1 MNTIT
6 SKSGIIYY
14 EYDDDD
20 VQIDSNKK
28 YYRINLRY
36 KTYYVGDPR
45 NEIYVSWYD
54 YYEVDQNGNL
64 TNKKIDVDL
73 SYNVKNK
80 TTDEIKKNLSSDEVK
95 EYVNSFTQKQLEE
108 QTDNSKEEFVNTTG
122 HTEQTEDDLEEYT
135 GASIFDES
143 NIIDEDAYGVKI
155 SNDEYHQ
162 NDKSTDLN
170 ESIKDTVK
178 LENATELASA
188 SLSDAEDDDAMKSV
202 NDVIQI
208 DEDGNKE
215 KKNILQGTLGVLQ
228 SVDEFG
234 HYLIKGGT
242 CPVCGKHVEFMPGNG
257 YCSLTCAAKDLL
269 RKISETLKGEYE
281 VETPEIID
289 RIRNILDYF
298 NLVLNVLQK
307 VPDILASTASMPEEY
322 RNYVTAKVNLVF
334 LELKK
339 IINLLLIKKD
349 ELIIKLLRR
358 VKFGTIDAKLSPL
371 FAVINQVIKTVQ
383 LAKESLEKALAV
395 AYNNINK
402 VSGLFYIGPQEY
414 GFFFTLK
421 SNMAMCPFYKTDPTV
436 YKAGQLGK
444 PFWGMGVMNIAFDM
458 SKCQFKLDIG
468 LKSALQNVDFQKI
481 NEIIRK
487 KFPPITAPEYLM
499 DPDLFDVRLALSDQ
513 NSPAI
518 EKLTRL
524 LEGTIVIGG
533 DFLPTYE
540 RLKLTNIWFVAA
552 ILTTW
557 APTTQSIY
565 GDFIFHGFL

>member
-6 SKSGIIYY
+6 SKSGTIYY

-20 VQIDSNKK
+20 VQIESNKK
-28 YYRINLRY
+28 YYRQNLRY
-36 KTYYVGDPR
+36 KTYYVGEPR
-45 NEIYVSWYD
+45 NEIFVSWHD

-64 TNKKIDVDL
+64 TNTKIQVDL
-73 SYNVKNK
+73 SYNVTNK
-80 TTDEIKKNLSSDEVK
+80 TTDEVKRNLSFDELEK
-95 EYVNSFTQKQLEE
+95 YVNSFTQKQLED
-108 QTDNSKEEFVNTTG
+108 QNDNSSEEFVNTTG
-122 HTEQTEDDLEEYT
+122 HTEQTDEDLEEYT

-143 NIIDEDAYGVKI
+143 NIIEEDTFGVKI

-162 NDKSTDLN
+162 GDDTDLN
-170 ESIKDTVK
+170 GKIKDTVA
-178 LENATELASA
+178 LEDTTTLAS
-188 SLSDAEDDDAMKSV
+188 SSVQNAEDDDTIKAV
-202 NDVIQI
+202 NDEISI
-208 DEDGNKE
+208 DDDGNK
-215 KKNILQGTLGVLQ
+215 KKKSTLEAAIGLASGIDQ
-228 SVDEFG
+228 FG
-234 HYLIKGGT
+234 HYLMKGGT
-242 CPVCGKHVEFMPGNG
+242 CPVCGKHIDFMPSNG

-269 RKISETLKGEYE
+269 RKISETLKGEYT
-281 VETPEIID
+281 VETPEIIE
-289 RIRNILDYF
+289 RIKNILDYF
-298 NLVLNVLQK
+298 NLVLNVVSK
-307 VPDILASTASMPEEY
+307 VPDILAGTASMPEEY
-322 RNYVTAKVNLVF
+322 RNYVTAKVNIVF

-358 VKFGTIDAKLSPL
+358 IKFGTIDAKLSPL
-371 FAVINQVIKTVQ
+371 FAVINQVIKAVQ
-383 LAKESLEKALAV
+383 LAKEALENALAA
-395 AYNNINK
+395 AYNTINK

-421 SNMAMCPFYKTDPTV
+421 SNMAVCPFYKTDPTV

-468 LKSALQNVDFQKI
+468 MKSALQNVDFQKI
-481 NEIIRK
+481 NTIVRK
-487 KFPPITAPEYLM
+487 AFPPITAPEYLM
-499 DPDLFDVRLALSDQ
+499 DPELFDVRLALSDQ
-513 NSPAI
+513 NAPAI
-518 EKLTRL
+518 EKLVRL

-540 RLKLTNIWFVAA
+540 RLKLTNIWFIAA

-557 APTTQSIY
+557 APTTRSIF

>member
-6 SKSGIIYY
+6 SKSGTIYY

-20 VQIDSNKK
+20 VQIESNKK
-28 YYRINLRY
+28 YYRQNLRY
-36 KTYYVGDPR
+36 KTYYVGEPR
-45 NEIYVSWYD
+45 NEIFVSWHD

-64 TNKKIDVDL
+64 TNTKIQVDL
-73 SYNVKNK
+73 SYNVTNK
-80 TTDEIKKNLSSDEVK
+80 TTDEVKKNLSFDELEK
-95 EYVNSFTQKQLEE
+95 YVNSFTQKQLED
-108 QTDNSKEEFVNTTG
+108 QNDNSSEEFVNTTG
-122 HTEQTEDDLEEYT
+122 HTEQTDEDLEEYT

-143 NIIDEDAYGVKI
+143 NIIEEDTFGVKI

-162 NDKSTDLN
+162 GDDTDLN
-170 ESIKDTVK
+170 GKIKDTVA
-178 LENATELASA
+178 LEDTTTLAS
-188 SLSDAEDDDAMKSV
+188 SSVQNAEDDDTIKAV
-202 NDVIQI
+202 NDEISI
-208 DEDGNKE
+208 DDDGNK
-215 KKNILQGTLGVLQ
+215 KKKSTLEAAIGLASGIDQ
-228 SVDEFG
+228 FG
-234 HYLIKGGT
+234 HYLMKGGT
-242 CPVCGKHVEFMPGNG
+242 CPVCGKHIDFMPGNG

-269 RKISETLKGEYE
+269 RKISETLKGEYT
-281 VETPEIID
+281 VETPEIIE
-289 RIRNILDYF
+289 RIKNILDYF
-298 NLVLNVLQK
+298 NLVLNVVSK
-307 VPDILASTASMPEEY
+307 VPDILAGTASMPEEY
-322 RNYVTAKVNLVF
+322 RNYVTAKVNIVF

-358 VKFGTIDAKLSPL
+358 IKFGTIDAKLSPL
-371 FAVINQVIKTVQ
+371 FAVINQVIKAVQ
-383 LAKESLEKALAV
+383 LAKEALEKALAA
-395 AYNNINK
+395 AYNTINK

-421 SNMAMCPFYKTDPTV
+421 SNMAVCPFYKTDPTV

-468 LKSALQNVDFQKI
+468 MKSALQNVDFQKI
-481 NEIIRK
+481 NTIVRK
-487 KFPPITAPEYLM
+487 AFPPITAPEYLM
-499 DPDLFDVRLALSDQ
+499 DPELFDVRLALSDQ
-513 NSPAI
+513 NAPAI
-518 EKLTRL
+518 EKLVRL

-540 RLKLTNIWFVAA
+540 RLKLTNIWFIAA

-557 APTTQSIY
+557 APTTRSIF

>member
-6 SKSGIIYY
+6 SKSGTIYY

-20 VQIDSNKK
+20 VQIESNKK
-28 YYRINLRY
+28 YYRQNLRY
-36 KTYYVGDPR
+36 KTYYVGEPR
-45 NEIYVSWYD
+45 NEIFVSWHD

-64 TNKKIDVDL
+64 TNTKIQVDL
-73 SYNVKNK
+73 SYNVTNK
-80 TTDEIKKNLSSDEVK
+80 TTDEVKRNLSFDELEK
-95 EYVNSFTQKQLEE
+95 YVNSFTQKQLED
-108 QTDNSKEEFVNTTG
+108 QNDNSSEEFVNTTG
-122 HTEQTEDDLEEYT
+122 HTEQTDEDLEEYT

-143 NIIDEDAYGVKI
+143 NIIEEDTFGVKI

-162 NDKSTDLN
+162 GDDTDLN
-170 ESIKDTVK
+170 GKIKDTVA
-178 LENATELASA
+178 LEDTTTLAS
-188 SLSDAEDDDAMKSV
+188 SSVQNAEDDDTIKAV
-202 NDVIQI
+202 NDEISI
-208 DEDGNKE
+208 DDDGNK
-215 KKNILQGTLGVLQ
+215 KKKSTLEAAIGLASGIDQ
-228 SVDEFG
+228 FG
-234 HYLIKGGT
+234 HYLMKGGT
-242 CPVCGKHVEFMPGNG
+242 CPVCGKHIDFMPSNG

-269 RKISETLKGEYE
+269 RKISETLKGEYT
-281 VETPEIID
+281 VETPEIIE
-289 RIRNILDYF
+289 RIKNILDYF
-298 NLVLNVLQK
+298 NLVLNVVSK
-307 VPDILASTASMPEEY
+307 VPDILAGTASMPEEY
-322 RNYVTAKVNLVF
+322 RNYVTAKVNIVF

-358 VKFGTIDAKLSPL
+358 IKFGTIDAKLSPL
-371 FAVINQVIKTVQ
+371 FAVINQVIKAVQ
-383 LAKESLEKALAV
+383 LAKEALEKALAA
-395 AYNNINK
+395 AYNTINK

-421 SNMAMCPFYKTDPTV
+421 SNMAVCPFYKTDPTV

-468 LKSALQNVDFQKI
+468 MKSALQNVDFQKI
-481 NEIIRK
+481 NTIVRK
-487 KFPPITAPEYLM
+487 AFPPITAPEYLM
-499 DPDLFDVRLALSDQ
+499 DPELFDVRLALSDQ
-513 NSPAI
+513 NAPAI
-518 EKLTRL
+518 EKLVRL

-540 RLKLTNIWFVAA
+540 RLKLTNIWFIAA

-557 APTTQSIY
+557 APTTRSIF

>member
-28 YYRINLRY
+28 YYRSNLRY
-36 KTYYVGDPR
+36 KIYYVGEPT
-45 NEIYVSWYD
+45 NQIIVTWHD

-64 TNKKIDVDL
+64 TNTKIQVVL

-80 TTDEIKKNLSSDEVK
+80 TTDETKKNLSQEEVI

-108 QTDNSKEEFVNTTG
+108 QTDNSTEEFVNTTG
-122 HTEQTEDDLEEYT
+122 HTEQTDEDLEEYT

-143 NIIDEDAYGVKI
+143 NIIEEDTFGVKI

-162 NDKSTDLN
+162 GDNTDLN
-170 ESIKDTVK
+170 NKIKETVALEDT
-178 LENATELASA
+178 TTLASSSVQNA
-188 SLSDAEDDDAMKSV
+188 EEDDVMKAV
-202 NDVIQI
+202 NDEISI
-208 DEDGNKE
+208 DDNGNK
-215 KKNILQGTLGVLQ
+215 KKKSTLEAAIGLASGIDQ
-228 SVDEFG
+228 FG
-234 HYLIKGGT
+234 HYLMKGGT
-242 CPVCGKHVEFMPGNG
+242 CPVCGKHIDFMPGNG

-269 RKISETLKGEYE
+269 RKIAETLKGEYT
-281 VETPEIID
+281 VETPEIIE
-289 RIRNILDYF
+289 RIKNILDYF
-298 NLVLNVLQK
+298 NLVLNVVSK
-307 VPDILASTASMPEEY
+307 VPDILAGTASMPEEY
-322 RNYVTAKVNLVF
+322 RNYVTAKINIVF

-358 VKFGTIDAKLSPL
+358 IKFGTIDAKLSPL
-371 FAVINQVIKTVQ
+371 FAVINQVIKAVQ
-383 LAKESLEKALAV
+383 LAKDALEKALAA
-395 AYNNINK
+395 AYNTINK

-421 SNMAMCPFYKTDPTV
+421 SNMAICPFYKTDPTV

-468 LKSALQNVDFQKI
+468 MKSALQNVDFQKI
-481 NEIIRK
+481 NTIVRK
-487 KFPPITAPEYLM
+487 AFPPITAPEYLM
-499 DPDLFDVRLALSDQ
+499 DPELFDVRLALSDQ
-513 NSPAI
+513 NAPAI
-518 EKLTRL
+518 EKLVRL

-540 RLKLTNIWFVAA
+540 RLKLTNIWFIAA

-557 APTTQSIY
+557 APTTRSIF

>member
-6 SKSGIIYY
+6 SKSGTIYY

-20 VQIDSNKK
+20 VQIESNKK
-28 YYRINLRY
+28 YYRQNLRY
-36 KTYYVGDPR
+36 KTYYVGEPR
-45 NEIYVSWYD
+45 NEIFVSWHD

-64 TNKKIDVDL
+64 TNTKIQVDL
-73 SYNVKNK
+73 SYNVTNK
-80 TTDEIKKNLSSDEVK
+80 TTDEVKRNLSFDELEK
-95 EYVNSFTQKQLEE
+95 YVNSFTQKQLED
-108 QTDNSKEEFVNTTG
+108 QNDNSSEEFVNTTG
-122 HTEQTEDDLEEYT
+122 HTEQTDEDLEEYT

-143 NIIDEDAYGVKI
+143 NIIEEDTFGVKI

-162 NDKSTDLN
+162 GDDTDLN
-170 ESIKDTVK
+170 GKIKDTVA
-178 LENATELASA
+178 LEDTTTLAS
-188 SLSDAEDDDAMKSV
+188 SSVQNAEDDDTIKDV
-202 NDVIQI
+202 NDEISI
-208 DEDGNKE
+208 DDDGNK
-215 KKNILQGTLGVLQ
+215 KKKSTLEAAIGLASGIDQ
-228 SVDEFG
+228 FG
-234 HYLIKGGT
+234 HYLMKGGT
-242 CPVCGKHVEFMPGNG
+242 CPVCGKHIDFMPSNG

-269 RKISETLKGEYE
+269 RKISETLKGEYT
-281 VETPEIID
+281 VETPEIIE
-289 RIRNILDYF
+289 RIKNILDYF
-298 NLVLNVLQK
+298 NLVLNVVSK
-307 VPDILASTASMPEEY
+307 VPDILAGTASMPEEY
-322 RNYVTAKVNLVF
+322 RNYVTAKVNIVF

-358 VKFGTIDAKLSPL
+358 IKFGTIDAKLSPL
-371 FAVINQVIKTVQ
+371 FAVINQVIKAVQ
-383 LAKESLEKALAV
+383 LAKEALENALAA
-395 AYNNINK
+395 AYNTINK

-421 SNMAMCPFYKTDPTV
+421 SNMAVCPFYKTDPTV

-468 LKSALQNVDFQKI
+468 MKSALQNVDFQKI
-481 NEIIRK
+481 NTIVRK
-487 KFPPITAPEYLM
+487 AFPPITAPEYLM
-499 DPDLFDVRLALSDQ
+499 DPELFDVRLALSDQ
-513 NSPAI
+513 NAPAI
-518 EKLTRL
+518 EKLVRL

-540 RLKLTNIWFVAA
+540 RLKLTNIWFIAA

-557 APTTQSIY
+557 APTTRSIF